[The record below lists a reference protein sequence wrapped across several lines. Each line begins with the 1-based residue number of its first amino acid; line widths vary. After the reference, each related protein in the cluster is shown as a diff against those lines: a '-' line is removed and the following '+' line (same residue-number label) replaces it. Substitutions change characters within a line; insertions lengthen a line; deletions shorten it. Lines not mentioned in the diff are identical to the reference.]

1 MNTGATGMD
10 TRCNYDKW
18 QNGNYTRRI
27 MGKYAPRVNLC
38 IFMTA
43 TQDII
48 CKSEGEQIG
57 LKRHLHA
64 IQSTDKQ
71 KDAPLCTTPSC
82 FFTLSVLAMEMMNN
96 AAVLF
101 AAKWEPSCG
110 ISSILMLSFTAVTQ
124 RRAEHLRA
132 GDSSYCAGLD
142 CNGNSCGGRGEAA
155 PCRSL

>member
-1 MNTGATGMD
+1 MAEWKLHQEDQKT
-10 TRCNYDKW
+10 
-18 QNGNYTRRI
+18 I
-27 MGKYAPRVNLC
+27 GKYAPRVNLC

-57 LKRHLHA
+57 LKHHLHA

-71 KDAPLCTTPSC
+71 KDAPLCTAPSC
-82 FFTLSVLAMEMMNN
+82 FFTVSVLAMEMINK
-96 AAVLF
+96 AAALF
-101 AAKWEPSCG
+101 KWEPPCG
-110 ISSILMLSFTAVTQ
+110 ISSFLSLMLSFTAVTP
-124 RRAEHLRA
+124 RRAEHPRA

-142 CNGNSCGGRGEAA
+142 YNGNSSGGQGEAA

>member
-1 MNTGATGMD
+1 MAEWKLHQEDQKM
-10 TRCNYDKW
+10 
-18 QNGNYTRRI
+18 

-71 KDAPLCTTPSC
+71 KDAPLCTTPC
-82 FFTLSVLAMEMMNN
+82 FFTVSVLAMEMMNN

-101 AAKWEPSCG
+101 ATKWEPSRG
-110 ISSILMLSFTAVTQ
+110 ISSFLILMLSFTAVTP

-142 CNGNSCGGRGEAA
+142 YNGNSCGGRGEAA

>member
-1 MNTGATGMD
+1 MAEWKLHQEDQKT
-10 TRCNYDKW
+10 
-18 QNGNYTRRI
+18 I
-27 MGKYAPRVNLC
+27 GKYAPRVNLC

-71 KDAPLCTTPSC
+71 KDAPLCTAPSC
-82 FFTLSVLAMEMMNN
+82 FFTVSVLAMEMINK
-96 AAVLF
+96 AAALF
-101 AAKWEPSCG
+101 KWEPPCG
-110 ISSILMLSFTAVTQ
+110 ISSFLILMLSFTAVTP
-124 RRAEHLRA
+124 RRAERA

-142 CNGNSCGGRGEAA
+142 YNGNSSGGRGEAA